1 MEITALKATSISVA
15 AENKPLTATTLN
27 VYPLELVPAG
37 DGYLG
42 VNPVQVETTGTKYD
56 GTEYTSSVQSDNVIT
71 AEWLPYG
78 SNRVTPPDIRRGE
91 RVMLYRVGDTDQY
104 YWSDLGLDASLR
116 RLETV
121 IYAFNANPSIKTSG
135 FDPSNCYYLEVSTHN
150 KTFTLGTSKANGEP
164 YAYTLQ
170 LNAADGNFTFTDDIG
185 NFVHLD
191 SKDKRIILKNAA
203 ESFFDM
209 FGKNLSISVLDNID
223 IKAGKRIDVT
233 AGTDATLTVGKSL
246 TETVGTETKR
256 TTGTSLDTTVGT
268 TTSVTT
274 GTAYT
279 LNAGTLI
286 TETALTGF
294 NVTAGECTVTS
305 NQGPL
310 ALTST
315 GPMVI
320 TAAGPYT
327 VIASNILMTAPS
339 MVHVGKTLG
348 SMGDIKAAGDVQKN
362 SPPM

>member
-1 MEITALKATSISVA
+1 MEITALKAVSMGTA

-27 VYPLELVPAG
+27 VYPYELIPAG

-56 GTEYTSSVQSDNVIT
+56 GTEYTSSVQSDNVFT

-104 YWSDLGLDASLR
+104 YWTDLGLDARLR

-135 FDPSNCYYLEVSTHN
+135 FDPSNCYYVEVSTHN

-209 FGKNLSISVLDNID
+209 FDKDLSISVLGNID
-223 IKAGKRIDVT
+223 INAGKRIDIK
-233 AGTDATLTVGKSL
+233 AGTDATLTVGESLKETIGSTLDISTVKS
-246 TETVGTETKR
+246 
-256 TTGTSLDTTVGT
+256 TT
-268 TTSVTT
+268 VTT
-274 GTAYT
+274 GTEYT
-279 LNAGTLI
+279 LNAGTMI
-286 TETALTGF
+286 TENALTGF
-294 NVTAGECTVTS
+294 NVTAGECTMVANKGLFS
-305 NQGPL
+305 V
-310 ALTST
+310 TST
-315 GPMVI
+315 GPALL
-320 TAAGPYT
+320 TATGPYT
-327 VIASNILMTAPS
+327 VVASNILMTAPS